1 MNIDDIKATIS
12 QMSDA
17 DLMLVLKD
25 IRTSRRVSKK
35 QHKQSGTTKVN
46 KKEGNINLVSLVN
59 TLSKDQINQLIAAL
73 QPQEGGK

>member
-1 MNIDDIKATIS
+1 MNIDDIKASIS
-12 QMSDA
+12 QMSDEE
-17 DLMLVLKD
+17 LMLVLRD

-35 QHKQSGTTKVN
+35 QTQKSGSTKV